1 MKRILVWGAAL
12 ANYGLQAQ
20 WGPWTEDWSV
30 GLSAWHGDTAAFS
43 SGDGLVLNA
52 PGAGTYALWRDG
64 LGARPAAASGRVR
77 LDFNPS
83 SVNFAF
89 VELRDTAAGAD
100 AGYRLEFGRTSDQL
114 RLWRIPDGF
123 LLAASPTGL
132 LDRAASVV
140 EWRWDWDSAG
150 AHRLDWRLTDSL
162 GTALD
167 SGSAWGNRD
176 SSVVRLGRFR
186 LGATVTATR
195 ARGIR
200 WGSLSFG
207 AAEFRSAVPLRL
219 ARRGDVA
226 VTEILV
232 DPEPA
237 VAWNSAPGDF
247 VEVRVTADSACR
259 ASGWTFAHGSGL
271 WTLPSRVLQPG
282 EVVVVADTRLDWPD
296 SLALWNAPLAL
307 TASPAFWAL
316 RDAAG
321 GLLAWGRTQ
330 PDMHQPSEKA
340 LGGWSLEADPDLA
353 ALPRAWRSS
362 DAALGS
368 TPGWIAFPAVGP
380 RQGGILG
387 LRADSGLVVDWR
399 HPLPLDVP
407 PWYPFD
413 SAAMPRLPGGRWS
426 IQRVHSESSRLSWT
440 GPDGQWG
447 WPCAP
452 GDVLELP
459 LLSDWVHTDATPG
472 DCTLVLAGWPVSPDS
487 GELHIA
493 EVLFNPLPG
502 EGRFVELRNLSGRV
516 LDLSGLFWATNDS
529 GVWRRA
535 AVAGSFLLP
544 GGVVFVGA
552 DPAALLKRYPGGDSA
567 AGPRGAPRPGAWD
580 RPAVPGGPGATSHAL
595 PISDEGGRMELRRA
609 DGTLLDVAHVGPEYY
624 PQSIRESPGK
634 GEGMSLERR
643 GPGPEDWGVAREDS
657 ATPGRWPQTRTYEPQ
672 GRFDL
677 VERRW
682 PPALGWDLD
691 PNQAWLLQ
699 TRWTD
704 PEGRSA
710 TEWSEPAPVPPQAT
724 WEARDEP
731 PHKGSWLWEFRF
743 TPSDGR
749 SIRRSYAI
757 RY

>member
-1 MKRILVWGAAL
+1 
-12 ANYGLQAQ
+12 
-20 WGPWTEDWSV
+20 
-30 GLSAWHGDTAAFS
+30 
-43 SGDGLVLNA
+43 
-52 PGAGTYALWRDG
+52 
-64 LGARPAAASGRVR
+64 
-77 LDFNPS
+77 
-83 SVNFAF
+83 
-89 VELRDTAAGAD
+89 AAGAD

-200 WGSLSFG
+200 WGSLTFG
-207 AAEFRSAVPLRL
+207 AAEFRSAVPVRL

-232 DPEPA
+232 DLEPA

-282 EVVVVADTRLDWPD
+282 EVLVVADTRLDWPD

-321 GLLAWGRTQ
+321 ALLAWGRTQ

-353 ALPRAWRSS
+353 VLPRAWRSS
-362 DAALGS
+362 EAALGS

-413 SAAMPRLPGGRWS
+413 SAAMPRLAGGRWS
-426 IQRVHSESSRLSWT
+426 IQHVHSESSRLSWI

-452 GDVLELP
+452 GDVLEFP
-459 LLSDWVHTDATPG
+459 LLSDWVHADATPG
-472 DCTLVLAGWPVSPDS
+472 DCTLVLAGWPVPPDS
-487 GELHIA
+487 GELQIA
-493 EVLFNPLPG
+493 EVLFNPLPD
-502 EGRFVELRNLSGRV
+502 EGRFVELRNLGGRV
-516 LDLSGLFWATNDS
+516 LDLSGLFWATTDS

-535 AVAGSFLLP
+535 AVAGSF
-544 GGVVFVGA
+544 
-552 DPAALLKRYPGGDSA
+552 
-567 AGPRGAPRPGAWD
+567 
-580 RPAVPGGPGATSHAL
+580 
-595 PISDEGGRMELRRA
+595 
-609 DGTLLDVAHVGPEYY
+609 
-624 PQSIRESPGK
+624 
-634 GEGMSLERR
+634 
-643 GPGPEDWGVAREDS
+643 
-657 ATPGRWPQTRTYEPQ
+657 
-672 GRFDL
+672 
-677 VERRW
+677 
-682 PPALGWDLD
+682 
-691 PNQAWLLQ
+691 
-699 TRWTD
+699 
-704 PEGRSA
+704 
-710 TEWSEPAPVPPQAT
+710 
-724 WEARDEP
+724 
-731 PHKGSWLWEFRF
+731 
-743 TPSDGR
+743 
-749 SIRRSYAI
+749 
-757 RY
+757 